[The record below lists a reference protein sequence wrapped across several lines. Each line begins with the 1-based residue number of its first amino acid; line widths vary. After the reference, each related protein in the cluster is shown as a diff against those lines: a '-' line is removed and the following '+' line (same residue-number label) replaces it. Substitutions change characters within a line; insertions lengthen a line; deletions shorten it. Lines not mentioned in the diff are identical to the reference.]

1 MNTMKK
7 IKANQKGFTLVE
19 LIVVVAIL
27 GVLAAVAAPN
37 YMNYLYKSRVSAD
50 VSTARAILNAARTM
64 YMTSGDLS
72 KITLENVLDDADLG
86 EVKPAT
92 GGDDFGDIFEE
103 IDTTDANDFKITVN
117 PGTKAGKYN
126 ASLEV
131 TERTDIPEPAVGSK
145 SE

>member
-50 VSTARAILNAARTM
+50 VSTARAILNSARTM
-64 YMTSGDLS
+64 YMTSGDIS
-72 KITLENVLDDADLG
+72 KITLENVLSDADLG
-86 EVKPAT
+86 AVKPAT
-92 GGDDFGDIFEE
+92 GGETFVDILSD
-103 IDTTDANDFKITVN
+103 IDTDDVNDFKITVE
-117 PGTKAGKYN
+117 PGDKAGKYN
-126 ASLEV
+126 AELLV
-131 TERTDIPEPAVGSK
+131 TERTDVPEPAVG
-145 SE
+145 E

>member
-64 YMTSGDLS
+64 YMTSGDLD

-92 GGDDFGDIFEE
+92 GGEDFSKIFSE
-103 IDTTDANDFKITVN
+103 IDTDDANDFKITVT
-117 PGTKAGKYN
+117 PGEKAGKYD
-126 ASLEV
+126 AELTV
-131 TERTDIPEPAVGSK
+131 TERTDIPEPTVGSK